1 MVSKRSTDP
10 ELNRQLD
17 AAGKSGGTVEAV
29 VRLTRKGGQRPVPST
44 VQSQADA
51 AIERATQAT
60 GHGPTDVHVM
70 PNLATAYVVGSERFL
85 RELMAQPEIASAV
98 ANESHALD

>member
-1 MVSKRSTDP
+1 VVVPKRSTDP

-29 VRLTRKGGQRPVPST
+29 IRLTRKGRRPVPST
-44 VQSQADA
+44 VQSQAAA

-70 PNLATAYVVGSERFL
+70 PNLAAAYVVGSERFL

-98 ANESHALD
+98 ANESPAPD